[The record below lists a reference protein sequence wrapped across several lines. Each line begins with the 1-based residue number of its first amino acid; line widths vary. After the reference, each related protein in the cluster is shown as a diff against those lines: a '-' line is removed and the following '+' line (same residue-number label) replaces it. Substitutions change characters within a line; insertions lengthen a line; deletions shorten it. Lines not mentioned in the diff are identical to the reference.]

1 MGQPLILSQ
10 KNGLNLSLVLTV
22 KQCSCTC
29 CGSSVASHGVA
40 QMTSNNYPLPLRVA
54 KKIKQVM
61 EKRSERVM
69 KMRVMTSLISYRKVL
84 LPCLCQP
91 LTTVFRVTDAAVC
104 LSDCKHP
111 ILSLKRGSIESTQL
125 WISWIVY

>member
-1 MGQPLILSQ
+1 MVGLLNGLSQYQDGSLYHLGFKAMIREWGQPLILFS

-54 KKIKQVM
+54 KDKASDG
-61 EKRSERVM
+61 EKESERVM
-69 KMRVMTSLISYRKVL
+69 KMRVMTTLIRVQKVL
-84 LPCLCQP
+84 LPCL
-91 LTTVFRVTDAAVC
+91 L
-104 LSDCKHP
+104 
-111 ILSLKRGSIESTQL
+111 
-125 WISWIVY
+125 